1 MSHPYNSYSNPQS
14 YLSKKR
20 MEPLPDIPKKD
31 YDYPEDKY
39 NHYDGR
45 YDTKYRSQNCK

>member
-1 MSHPYNSYSNPQS
+1 MSHSYNSYSKPPS

-20 MEPLPDIPKKD
+20 MEPPIDIPKKD

-39 NHYDGR
+39 NR
-45 YDTKYRSQNCK
+45 YESRYETKYRPQNCK